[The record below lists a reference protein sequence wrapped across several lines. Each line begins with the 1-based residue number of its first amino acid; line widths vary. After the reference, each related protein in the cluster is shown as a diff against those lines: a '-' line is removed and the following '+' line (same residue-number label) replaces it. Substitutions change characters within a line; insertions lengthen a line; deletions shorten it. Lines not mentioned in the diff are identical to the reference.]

1 MVNITPGVNKPPE
14 LFFEPAW
21 GVKMPIRLTVICEN
35 TVTRPGFIGE
45 HGFAALLETANGNI
59 LFDTGQGFS
68 LVHNL
73 LRFIKDITRIEKVV
87 LSHGHFDHT
96 GGLLAFLGIRGPC
109 PIVAHPDILKERFR
123 LMSPAPGMEEK
134 PVSIGIPWH
143 ESYLTSRGARFQWV
157 TEWSEILPG
166 VYITGVVPRRT
177 PFETGDPKFL
187 VRASNGFSPD
197 PFLDDYS
204 MIIDTPKGVIVVLG
218 CAHAGTINILNHI
231 TDQLGQRKIY
241 ALVGGTHLDFS
252 STEQLDKTIEAL
264 KSFEIETIA
273 VSHCTGQKAAVRMA
287 KEFGPKFQF
296 APVGFQLAV

>member
-1 MVNITPGVNKPPE
+1 MGIK
-14 LFFEPAW
+14 
-21 GVKMPIRLTVICEN
+21 LTVVCEN

-45 HGFAALLETANGNI
+45 HGFSALLETDNGNI

-68 LVHNL
+68 LIHNL
-73 LRFIKDITRIEKVV
+73 LRFIKDVTKIEKVV

-109 PIVAHPDILKERFR
+109 QIIAHPDILKERFR

-143 ESYLTSRGARFQWV
+143 EAYLTSRGARFQWIL
-157 TEWSEILPG
+157 EWTEILPH
-166 VYITGVVPRRT
+166 VYVTGVVPRKT

-187 VRASNGFSPD
+187 VKTPDGFSPD

-204 MIIDTPKGVIVVLG
+204 LIVDTPKGLVIILG
-218 CAHAGTINILNHI
+218 CAHAGTVNILNYI
-231 TDQLGQRKIY
+231 TDRLGKGRIY

-252 STEQLDKTIEAL
+252 SSEQLEKTIEVL
-264 KSFEIETIA
+264 KNLDIEIIA
-273 VSHCTGQKAAVRMA
+273 VSHCTGQKAAVRME
-287 KEFGPKFQF
+287 KEFESRFQF
-296 APVGFQLAV
+296 APVGFQLII